1 MKKQIKEQTG
11 AGAAGATTSATF
23 QPATGPNGTPS
34 KSGAFPGGALRKKKE
49 QIIRRPFPAIKEQG
63 GAWIEHKKASNYK
76 GTKAFNKTQ
85 QDSIANPKNKPITP
99 MTGVN
104 KKWGMS
110 EDNLKGAMDF
120 YKRVQATSIKEF
132 KKK

>member
-1 MKKQIKEQTG
+1 MKKTIKEQTG
-11 AGAAGATTSATF
+11 AGATTSATF
-23 QPATGPNGTPS
+23 QPAVGVGGAPS
-34 KSGAFPGGALRKKKE
+34 TSGAFPGSALKKKKTE
-49 QIIRRPFPAIKEQG
+49 QVIIRRPFPSLKEQG
-63 GAWIEHKKASNYK
+63 AWIQHKKTSGYK

-99 MTGVN
+99 MKGVN
-104 KKWGMS
+104 PKWGMS
-110 EDNLKGAMDF
+110 EQNVKEAMNF

>member
-11 AGAAGATTSATF
+11 SGATTTATF
-23 QPATGPNGTPS
+23 QPATGPGGAPS
-34 KSGAFPGGALRKKKE
+34 TSGAFPGSALKKKKAE
-49 QIIRRPFPAIKEQG
+49 QVIVRRTFPAVKEQS
-63 GAWIEHKKASNYK
+63 GAWIKHKKTSGYK

-110 EDNLKGAMDF
+110 ESELQGAMDF